1 MTSKH
6 SDVTCVFPSRDDTD
20 GVLEEGVRRFE
31 GWCRLLLLDAVQRA
45 GYFRA
50 GGQRAA
56 TADIVRLNRRAAGA
70 AGHAR
75 MVEAALDILLAAGLI
90 RHGLSHLDIFCRI
103 KIGRE

>member
-6 SDVTCVFPSRDDTD
+6 SHVNCVFPGRDDTD
-20 GVLEEGVRRFE
+20 GVLEEAVRRIE

-56 TADIVRLNRRAAGA
+56 TADIVRLKRHAAGA

-75 MVEAALDILLAAGLI
+75 MVEAALDILLAAGFI
-90 RHGLSHLDIFCRI
+90 RHELSHLDTFCSI
-103 KIGRE
+103 